1 MGGLS
6 AAESGSLGS
15 GEVSVAAARTGRP
28 CCGRGGEAS
37 VKTCG
42 GGAGATEAKCALS
55 RDRGLEGAS
64 RPRQEESL
72 VALEERSLG
81 QAATGVASVVP
92 AAAGRVSRWQREIST
107 AAAVQKACRHLSQEE
122 AAVLVEKAFFL
133 RAKRGDLLR
142 PRQEAAGHDHQLAR
156 LAVGREDF
164 RGYVPGDL
172 LPPWRTED
180 AHCGRNER
188 IPQSW
193 PRRGGL
199 DRV

>member
-1 MGGLS
+1 MGRS
-6 AAESGSLGS
+6 PSRRP
-15 GEVSVAAARTGRP
+15 RTGRP

-142 PRQEAAGHDHQLAR
+142 PRQEAAPVTTTRWPALQWA
-156 LAVGREDF
+156 
-164 RGYVPGDL
+164 
-172 LPPWRTED
+172 
-180 AHCGRNER
+180 ER
-188 IPQSW
+188 IFAATSQETCCRHGERKMPIVAAT
-193 PRRGGL
+193 RGFLSRGHGGEASIVSRL
-199 DRV
+199 